1 MADISQI
8 QLPNT
13 NIYNIKDA
21 YLHPVNITGKIGS
34 LNDLAAPSA
43 ADNNSTLKDLAI
55 SESELGSDTIKCY
68 YCSTE
73 SGGASI
79 TDKPDNYSVNPSS
92 NNDFYGNFVL
102 IQTRLRRATNTDYII
117 KQQFKAKT
125 GENFTRIY
133 IKSSSSSTWTPW
145 RTQIEDLTKKLGR
158 GDSVDLNDL
167 MQTGSI
173 YEPPILRFTNR
184 VNNSSLST
192 YILNAPSNLNTTNF
206 ILTSKRLRYNNNAN
220 YSILQTYETKG
231 RIFERTCNYTGAGN
245 WVRDQWKQ
253 KSFMILTEDIDN
265 KNKVWGTNSLGVPG
279 WQDLNLFGT
288 LNCEFDI
295 KYSSWS
301 SSPLSSGTNTTLS
314 IQYYI
319 LNQNSNSAIY
329 YIPSQKFIL
338 YHDPS
343 DTNTAG
349 SHFQNLR
356 IFIPFAQ
363 DGADLHATARPIR
376 YNNTNGYTFGT
387 ETDRK
392 TAQYN
397 NRNNPAR
404 YYFDFSAGYFNDTD
418 ADAYAF
424 EITLQGMFPG
434 SYL

>member
-43 ADNNSTLKDLAI
+43 ADVNSTLKDLAI

-68 YCSTE
+68 YCGTE

-79 TDKPDNYSVNPSS
+79 TDKPDNYSINPS

-102 IQTRLRRATNTDYII
+102 IQTRFRRVNNTDYII

-125 GENFTRIY
+125 GEIFTRMY
-133 IKSSSSSTWTPW
+133 IKSSSSSTWTSW
-145 RTQIEDLTKKLGR
+145 RTQIEDLTKKLNR
-158 GDSVDLNDL
+158 GDSVDLNNL
-167 MQTGSI
+167 MQTGSM
-173 YEPPILRFTNR
+173 YEPPILKFTNR

-206 ILTSKRLRYNNNAN
+206 ILTSKRLRYNNNTN
-220 YSILQTYETKG
+220 YSILQTYETNG
-231 RIFERTCNYTGAGN
+231 RIFERICDYTGAGN
-245 WVRDQWKQ
+245 WIRNSWKQ
-253 KSFMILTEDIDN
+253 KSFMILTEDIN
-265 KNKVWGTNSLGVPG
+265 NTNKVWGTDSLGVPG
-279 WQDLNLFGT
+279 WQNLNLFGT

-301 SSPLSSGTNTTLS
+301 SNSSETNTTLS

-338 YHDPS
+338 YRITPNT
-343 DTNTAG
+343 DTTD
-349 SHFQNLR
+349 SHFQHFR
-356 IFIPFAQ
+356 IFIPFAK
-363 DGADLHATARPIR
+363 DGADLSAVAKPVF
-376 YNNTNGYTFGT
+376 YDSTNGYTFG
-387 ETDRK
+387 EEK
-392 TAQYN
+392 TGTLHYN
-397 NRNNPAR
+397 GNNPIR
-404 YYFDFSAGYFNDTD
+404 YYFDFSAGYFNNTS
-418 ADAYAF
+418 AYAF